1 MTKAE
6 IAEALAELSRYLQ
19 MKGENRF
26 KVAAWAR
33 AADAIETTDEDL
45 GELVRRDRLTSIEG
59 IGKGTAAVIREL
71 VETGRSNYLE
81 ELREEFP
88 PGLLDVADVPG
99 VRSDK
104 VAVMYADLGIES
116 IEDLEVALAEGK
128 LAAIPG
134 FGPKTIERIR
144 KGLETWELSRSQI
157 LLPMALELAESFA
170 RRLRTIR
177 SVSAVE
183 IAGEV
188 RRRAETVNRLDLVV
202 ASKEPH
208 ETVRSILAADLPG
221 HLETSGEREM
231 SGTLRPA
238 VPVRIQVVEKR
249 EMPSRLL
256 FATGSTEF
264 LSALEEIASERGTD
278 LEPSQVRLG
287 GRIRR
292 PAKEE
297 QIFELLD
304 LPFIPPELREK
315 GGDLRSL
322 DPTVLV
328 PIDGLR
334 GAFHVH
340 TTWSD
345 GKASLEEMVSAAG
358 SRKMEYVGIS
368 DHSKA
373 ASYAGGLD
381 ETRVRQQH
389 AEIAKLQKVSK
400 IRIFRGTECD
410 ILPDGRMDYDDETL
424 RTFDFVIASV
434 HSRFT
439 MPIDEMTDRI
449 IRAMGNP
456 WVTFLGHL
464 TGRKLLIREGYSVE
478 LDRVFDAAAASGVII
493 EINGNPRRQDLDW
506 TVMRRAL
513 DRGVTFSINPDA
525 HSTAALDHLVTGVWN
540 ARRGGVPAESVFNT
554 RPLEEVEEYLEER
567 RKSAA
572 SRPSSRA
579 KDL

>member
-33 AADAIETTDEDL
+33 AADAIEATGEDL
-45 GELVRRDRLTSIEG
+45 GDLVRRDRLTSIEG

-81 ELREEFP
+81 ELREQFP
-88 PGLLDVADVPG
+88 PGLLDVAGVPG

-144 KGLETWELSRSQI
+144 KGLETWELSRSRI
-157 LLPMALELAESFA
+157 LLPMALELAESIA
-170 RRLRTIR
+170 GKLRSLG

-188 RRRAETVNRLDLVV
+188 RRRAETVGRIDLIV
-202 ASKEPH
+202 AAKEPD
-208 ETVRSILAADLPG
+208 ETVSSILAADLPG
-221 HLETSGEREM
+221 HLEITGDREI

-238 VPVRIQVVEKR
+238 VPVRIQVVDKR

-256 FATGSTEF
+256 FTTGSTEF
-264 LSALEEIASERGTD
+264 LDALEKVASERGAQ
-278 LEPSQVRLG
+278 LEPSQIRLD

-304 LPFIPPELREK
+304 LPFVPPELREK

-322 DPTVLV
+322 DPSAIVA
-328 PIDGLR
+328 IDGLR

-345 GKASLEEMVSAAG
+345 GKASLEEMVRAAAT
-358 SRKMEYVGIS
+358 RKMEYVGIS
-368 DHSKA
+368 DHSKTA
-373 ASYAGGLD
+373 AYAGGLD
-381 ETRVRQQH
+381 ETRVSEQH
-389 AEIAKLQKVSK
+389 AEIRKLQKISK

-434 HSRFT
+434 HSLFT
-439 MPIDEMTDRI
+439 MPKDEMTDRI
-449 IRAMGNP
+449 IRAIGNP

-464 TGRKLLIREGYSVE
+464 TGRKLLIRDGYSVE
-478 LDRVFDAAAASGVII
+478 FDRVFDAAATGGVII

-525 HSTAALDHLVTGVWN
+525 HSPAALDHLVTGVWN
-540 ARRGGVPAESVFNT
+540 ARRGGVPAEAVLNT
-554 RPLEEVEEYLEER
+554 RPLEEVEEYLEAR
-567 RKSAA
+567 R
-572 SRPSSRA
+572 RRA
-579 KDL
+579 VTLS